1 MELKKDIKY
10 KIDNL
15 RYNYGNYLIPEESKN
30 GIAIDIGCNNGC
42 FIDYN
47 KDFFSKIY
55 AYEANFFLVEKLKE
69 KFINNSNIEINHRA
83 VSDES
88 NKIFKLIKYKE
99 SEDNGSFAILKDNT
113 KNQWDESEVICEAKS
128 INIEDIIDHCGGKID
143 FMKIDCE
150 TSEYE
155 LLLNKDLSTIKYI
168 VIELHNQLG
177 IQKYTQL
184 YNFLL
189 KTHKCD
195 EKCNFVENHHQELL
209 FIRKNES

>member
-1 MELKKDIKY
+1 MELSKNLKY

-15 RYNYGNYLIPEESKN
+15 RYNYGNYFIPEDSRN
-30 GIAIDIGCNNGC
+30 GIAVDIGCNNGC
-42 FIDYN
+42 FINHN
-47 KDFFSKIY
+47 KDFFKKIY

-69 KFINNSNIEINHRA
+69 KFINNSNIEINHYA

-88 NKIFKLIKYKE
+88 NKIFKLAKYKE

-113 KNQWDESEVICEAKS
+113 QNQWDESEIICEAKS
-128 INIEDIIDHCGGKID
+128 INLEDIISYCGGKID

-155 LLLNKDLSTIKYI
+155 FLLNKNLCDIKYI
-168 VIELHNQLG
+168 AIEFHNQLG
-177 IQKYTQL
+177 IEKYTML

-189 KTHKCD
+189 KTHNCNK
-195 EKCNFVENHHQELL
+195 KCNFIEMQNQELL
-209 FIRKNES
+209 FTIKK